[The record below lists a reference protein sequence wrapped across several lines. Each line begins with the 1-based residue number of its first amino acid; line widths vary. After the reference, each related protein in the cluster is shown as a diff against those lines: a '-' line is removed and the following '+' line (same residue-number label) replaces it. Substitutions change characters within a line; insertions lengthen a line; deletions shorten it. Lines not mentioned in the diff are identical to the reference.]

1 MRGTRPRIPVLLGT
15 SPTNGSNTSQYVR
28 DIFRSTLLFVGVRYH
43 LRDHLYQVS
52 FSSAREIS
60 SYLLFSI
67 IRAIKVRVFR
77 NPFLFCRKGKSL
89 SMVRCAC
96 LASSE
101 VAARP
106 KGCHLVLPESSFISS
121 TSATSISGLWGGE
134 EPTEM
139 TFGDE
144 ASILS
149 PMPWFPAAVSLPPP
163 PPPRNVDVALK
174 GIGTED
180 CGACAGSRTFMVT
193 LLGVR
198 VIGGTGPASP
208 GGSNAAGSFGGV
220 EGALP
225 VAESV
230 EASCNLSTDMLL

>member
-1 MRGTRPRIPVLLGT
+1 MRETRPRIPVLQGT
-15 SPTNGSNTSQYVR
+15 SPTNGLNTSQYVR
-28 DIFRSTLLFVGVRYH
+28 GIFRSTLLFVGVRYH
-43 LRDHLYQVS
+43 PRDHLYQVS
-52 FSSAREIS
+52 FSSFKGIR

-67 IRAIKVRVFR
+67 VKAIKVRVFR
-77 NPFLFCRKGKSL
+77 NPFLFCRKGKSF
-89 SMVRCAC
+89 SRVRCAC

-101 VAARP
+101 VVARA

-149 PMPWFPAAVSLPPP
+149 PMPWFPPGVSLPP
-163 PPPRNVDVALK
+163 PPPRNVDVVLK

-208 GGSNAAGSFGGV
+208 GGSNAA
-220 EGALP
+220 
-225 VAESV
+225 
-230 EASCNLSTDMLL
+230 